1 MVQVPPHGAYER
13 RDMVSGVV
21 TVTLPVDDIDA
32 ARHAE
37 RIGTIIPFL
46 RSKQR
51 DMRIKFTEYED
62 TAEAVS

>member
-1 MVQVPPHGAYER
+1 
-13 RDMVSGVV
+13 MVSGVV